1 MSNFLMFSIAA
12 VNWSIVVDCCE
23 SIYLLCKLYQGTR
36 KTMQKTQKREEKT
49 YKKTPHMV
57 HI

>member
-36 KTMQKTQKREEKT
+36 KIMQKNTKERGKNIQ
-49 YKKTPHMV
+49 KTPHMV